1 MNNPTF
7 MPDSTSSQTLA
18 FELYPK
24 MATANNILHRSPLC
38 LLHLVLSQYNG

>member
-1 MNNPTF
+1 MNNQTF

-24 MATANNILHRSPLC
+24 MGTKKNILHQKPLC
-38 LLHLVLSQYNG
+38 LLHPVLSQYNG